1 MRIWFIG
8 KKAGIFLGVIVVLF
22 FALILMGHF
31 NKSSAAMSVTAAA
44 ERDLPIY
51 CVEKDENDKR
61 ISISFDAA
69 WDNSD
74 SEMISNILVERN
86 IRTTFFV
93 VGDWVDKY
101 PETVKMLSD
110 AGHEVMNHSSKHPHM
125 TQISTEKMKQ
135 ELEDCGSKIESITGN
150 KPNLFR
156 PPYGDYN
163 NDVVKTARECGYY
176 TIQWNIDSLDWKDL
190 TADEIYKRVVPKVT
204 PGSIILFHNAAKHT
218 PEALPKILDDLMAQ
232 GYEIVPISELI
243 IKDNY
248 KIDANGMQYSIN
260 QEQSEVSD
268 DKRDN

>member
-31 NKSSAAMSVTAAA
+31 NNSSAAMSVTAAA

-135 ELEDCGSKIESITGN
+135 AL
-150 KPNLFR
+150 P
-156 PPYGDYN
+156 
-163 NDVVKTARECGYY
+163 VVRECFHS
-176 TIQWNIDSLDWKDL
+176 WRDSLTEGL
-190 TADEIYKRVVPKVT
+190 SEDEISTLERLLT
-204 PGSIILFHNAAKHT
+204 RLAERAEGL
-218 PEALPKILDDLMAQ
+218 Q
-232 GYEIVPISELI
+232 
-243 IKDNY
+243 
-248 KIDANGMQYSIN
+248 
-260 QEQSEVSD
+260 
-268 DKRDN
+268 